1 MSRKDL
7 YQTIVKNNFQEDI
20 KKVYGKHYTNCKS
33 LELELFLNEALTPK
47 ACKNPCKKSCKKDRL
62 EILVNILKDK
72 HILLPSEVTKILG

>member
-7 YQTIVKNNFQEDI
+7 YQIIVKNNFQEDI

-33 LELELFLNEALTPK
+33 LELEMFLNEALSPK
-47 ACKNPCKKSCKKDRL
+47 TCKKSCKKDRL